1 MANKCIKCTGRS
13 EALISLV
20 TVNIAVKDLL
30 KHNIEVYKQTIVVS
44 TLVILIGV
52 LWKVHVCDFL
62 YTINCMEWYAV
73 T

>member
-30 KHNIEVYKQTIVVS
+30 KHNIEVYMYMHINKQS
-44 TLVILIGV
+44 WCQL
-52 LWKVHVCDFL
+52 
-62 YTINCMEWYAV
+62 
-73 T
+73 